1 MGFDASH
8 VLTAAVA
15 PPRTQYR
22 DPAALRQLYTLL
34 LERAGALPGVRSAG
48 LTNMLPLSGG
58 EFALSFQIEGRPPA
72 ATPGGEPV
80 AGARVVSPSYVST
93 MGMRL
98 LQGRDL
104 SPLDGESAPG
114 AILVNETMARRYW
127 PGGSPLGA
135 RILLNDLEATV
146 VGVVGDVHHRGPGS
160 SPGAELYVPFQQ
172 FNARQAILVL
182 RTTGDASR
190 TAAALRAVMRDVDP
204 ALPLSNVAGMET
216 LVERSV
222 AQPRFLA
229 VLLTGFAALAALL
242 ALVGVYGLLSFSISR
257 RARELGLRMALGA
270 GRARVVALVLAQSG
284 WLVGVGLAIGA
295 ALAVALSRV
304 MRTLLFGVG
313 PGDPVT
319 VALMA
324 AGIAAAALAASLPPA
339 FRAAGIDPVVVLRD
353 E

>member
-1 MGFDASH
+1 
-8 VLTAAVA
+8 
-15 PPRTQYR
+15 
-22 DPAALRQLYTLL
+22 
-34 LERAGALPGVRSAG
+34 
-48 LTNMLPLSGG
+48 
-58 EFALSFQIEGRPPA
+58 
-72 ATPGGEPV
+72 
-80 AGARVVSPSYVST
+80 
-93 MGMRL
+93 
-98 LQGRDL
+98 
-104 SPLDGESAPG
+104 
-114 AILVNETMARRYW
+114 
-127 PGGSPLGA
+127 
-135 RILLNDLEATV
+135 
-146 VGVVGDVHHRGPGS
+146 
-160 SPGAELYVPFQQ
+160 
-172 FNARQAILVL
+172 
-182 RTTGDASR
+182 
-190 TAAALRAVMRDVDP
+190 MRDVDP